1 MRSVIAIII
10 GILSA
15 FLVGSLIGTQAVLAS
30 VQSMGLDVTLAMRWS
45 TSLSDLVGLSS
56 SLLPL
61 MAIALGC
68 SWALLIWLD
77 RRKIVRASALLCV
90 VVGAATVMVLH
101 PALNLAFGVDV
112 FAPARSLAGLT
123 GQGLAG
129 ALGGMA
135 MARVLGASR
144 SLQKFVP
151 NPPAH

>member
-1 MRSVIAIII
+1 MRSVMAVII

-15 FLVGSLIGTQAVLAS
+15 FVVGSVIGTQVVLAS
-30 VQSMGLDVTLAMRWS
+30 VQSMGLDVNLAMRWS
-45 TSLSDLVGLSS
+45 TSLSDLAGLSS

-61 MAIALGC
+61 MAIALGS

-77 RRKIVRASALLCV
+77 RRKIVRASALWCV

-112 FAPARSLAGLT
+112 FAPARSLAGLA

-135 MARVLGASR
+135 MSRFLGPSR
-144 SLQKFVP
+144 TLQDVVP
-151 NPPAH
+151 NPLNH

>member
-1 MRSVIAIII
+1 MRSVIAVII
-10 GILSA
+10 GILTA
-15 FLVGSLIGTQAVLAS
+15 FVVGSVIGTQVVLAS
-30 VQSMGLDVTLAMRWS
+30 VESMGLDVTLAMRWS
-45 TSLSDLVGLSS
+45 TSLSDLAGLSS

-77 RRKIVRASALLCV
+77 RSKIVHASALWCV
-90 VVGAATVMVLH
+90 VVGAVTVMVLH

-112 FAPARSLAGLT
+112 FAPARSLAGLA

-135 MARVLGASR
+135 MSRFLGASR
-144 SLQKFVP
+144 TLQ
-151 NPPAH
+151 

>member
-1 MRSVIAIII
+1 MRILLAISI
-10 GILSA
+10 GILIA
-15 FLVGSLIGTQAVLAS
+15 FLVGSVIGTQVVLAS

-68 SWALLIWLD
+68 SWALLIWLN
-77 RRKIVRASALLCV
+77 RRKIVPASALWCV
-90 VVGAATVMVLH
+90 VVGAVTVMVLH
-101 PALNLAFGVDV
+101 LALNLAFGVDV
-112 FAPARSLAGLT
+112 FAPARSLAGLA

-129 ALGGMA
+129 ALGGMG

-144 SLQKFVP
+144 SLQEVVP
-151 NPPAH
+151 NPPTH

>member
-1 MRSVIAIII
+1 MRSVIAVII

-68 SWALLIWLD
+68 SWALLIWMNH
-77 RRKIVRASALLCV
+77 RKIVPASALLCV
-90 VVGAATVMVLH
+90 VVGAAAVMVLH

-112 FAPARSLAGLT
+112 FAPARSLAGLA

-144 SLQKFVP
+144 SLQ
-151 NPPAH
+151 

>member
-1 MRSVIAIII
+1 MRSVIAVII
-10 GILSA
+10 GILTA
-15 FLVGSLIGTQAVLAS
+15 FLVGSVIGTQIVLAS

-45 TSLSDLVGLSS
+45 TALSDLAGLSS

-77 RRKIVRASALLCV
+77 HRKIVLATARWCVAL
-90 VVGAATVMVLH
+90 GAATVMVLH

-112 FAPARSLAGLT
+112 FAPARSLAGLA

-129 ALGGMA
+129 AFGGMA
-135 MARVLGASR
+135 MSCVLGASR
-144 SLQKFVP
+144 SQQ
-151 NPPAH
+151 

>member
-1 MRSVIAIII
+1 MRSVMAVIV
-10 GILSA
+10 GILTA
-15 FLVGSLIGTQAVLAS
+15 FVVGSVIGTQVVLAS

-45 TSLSDLVGLSS
+45 TSLSDLAGLSS

-61 MAIALGC
+61 MAIALSCG
-68 SWALLIWLD
+68 WALLIWLD
-77 RRKIVRASALLCV
+77 RRKIVRASALWCV

-112 FAPARSLAGLT
+112 FAPARSLAGLA

-135 MARVLGASR
+135 MSRFLGASR
-144 SLQKFVP
+144 TLQDVVP
-151 NPPAH
+151 NPLNH

>member
-1 MRSVIAIII
+1 MRSVIAVVI
-10 GILSA
+10 GILTA
-15 FLVGSLIGTQAVLAS
+15 FLVGSLIGTQVVLAS

-45 TSLSDLVGLSS
+45 TSLSDLLGLSS

-61 MAIALGC
+61 MGIALGC

-77 RRKIVRASALLCV
+77 RSKIVHASALWCV

-112 FAPARSLAGLT
+112 FAPARSLPGLA

-129 ALGGMA
+129 ALGGIA
-135 MARVLGASR
+135 MSHILGVSR
-144 SLQKFVP
+144 SLQ
-151 NPPAH
+151 